1 MLLGFLL
8 LIIIAGVLI
17 LAIMGLGWQT
27 FFGGVQKGAEKVG
40 ITKALRTLRTTYKN
54 QLGILSVIQLRVWQL
69 KTCLCLRTEKAN
81 AICLQCNILDLR
93 EFLN

>member
-17 LAIMGLGWQT
+17 LAIIGLGWQT

-40 ITKALRTLRTTYKN
+40 ITKAIKNITNDIQNLLGNIVSNTTKN
-54 QLGILSVIQLRVWQL
+54 VAI
-69 KTCLCLRTEKAN
+69 KAIIIPKN
-81 AICLQCNILDLR
+81 
-93 EFLN
+93 

>member
-1 MLLGFLL
+1 MLIGFLL

-40 ITKALRTLRTTYKN
+40 ITKAIKNITNDIQKSIGSIVSNTTKSVAIKDMLIHKN
-54 QLGILSVIQLRVWQL
+54 
-69 KTCLCLRTEKAN
+69 
-81 AICLQCNILDLR
+81 
-93 EFLN
+93 

>member
-1 MLLGFLL
+1 MLLVFLL

-40 ITKALRTLRTTYKN
+40 ITKAIKNITNDIQKSIGNIVSNTTKSVTIKDMLSPKN
-54 QLGILSVIQLRVWQL
+54 
-69 KTCLCLRTEKAN
+69 
-81 AICLQCNILDLR
+81 
-93 EFLN
+93 

>member
-27 FFGGVQKGAEKVG
+27 FFGGVLKGAEKVG
-40 ITKALRTLRTTYKN
+40 ITKAIKNITNDIQKSIGNIVSNTTKSVAIKDMLIPKN
-54 QLGILSVIQLRVWQL
+54 
-69 KTCLCLRTEKAN
+69 
-81 AICLQCNILDLR
+81 
-93 EFLN
+93 

>member
-40 ITKALRTLRTTYKN
+40 ITKAIKNITNDIQKSIGNIVSNTTKSVAIKDMLIPKN
-54 QLGILSVIQLRVWQL
+54 
-69 KTCLCLRTEKAN
+69 
-81 AICLQCNILDLR
+81 
-93 EFLN
+93 

>member
-27 FFGGVQKGAEKVG
+27 FYGGVQKGAEKVG
-40 ITKALRTLRTTYKN
+40 ITKAIKNITNDIQKSIGNIVSNTTKSVTIKDMLSPKN
-54 QLGILSVIQLRVWQL
+54 
-69 KTCLCLRTEKAN
+69 
-81 AICLQCNILDLR
+81 
-93 EFLN
+93 

>member
-8 LIIIAGVLI
+8 LIIIVGVLI

-40 ITKALRTLRTTYKN
+40 ITKAIKNITNDIQNSLGKIVSNTTKN
-54 QLGILSVIQLRVWQL
+54 VAIKDILIP
-69 KTCLCLRTEKAN
+69 KN
-81 AICLQCNILDLR
+81 
-93 EFLN
+93 

>member
-8 LIIIAGVLI
+8 LIIIVGVLI

-40 ITKALRTLRTTYKN
+40 ITKAIKNITNDIQKSIGNIVSNTTK
-54 QLGILSVIQLRVWQL
+54 SV
-69 KTCLCLRTEKAN
+69 
-81 AICLQCNILDLR
+81 AIKDMLIPKS
-93 EFLN
+93 

>member
-8 LIIIAGVLI
+8 LIIIVGVLI

-40 ITKALRTLRTTYKN
+40 ITKAIKNITNDIQKSIGSIVSNTTKSVAIKN
-54 QLGILSVIQLRVWQL
+54 MLIP
-69 KTCLCLRTEKAN
+69 KN
-81 AICLQCNILDLR
+81 
-93 EFLN
+93 

>member
-40 ITKALRTLRTTYKN
+40 ITKAIKNITNDIQKSIGNIVSNTTKSVAIKDMLMPKN
-54 QLGILSVIQLRVWQL
+54 
-69 KTCLCLRTEKAN
+69 
-81 AICLQCNILDLR
+81 
-93 EFLN
+93 